1 MVGKEFDLTAIID
14 SHQHFVDIDCFQ
26 YYWMK
31 PELEV
36 LKRSF
41 LPRDLT
47 PELNVA
53 GISRTVAVQA
63 HPSVK
68 EANYLLDL
76 AESNNFI
83 GAVVAWVD
91 LTSDHID
98 QTLEAYTSQALI
110 KAVRHQTA
118 EDEPADWFLRQ
129 DVIRGLRAV
138 ARSGLAYDLLIRPQ
152 HLKSI
157 LGVAEKIPALKM
169 VLEHMAKP
177 PVYTGRLEPWAS
189 DFANLAKIPS
199 LFCKVSELVTAAD
212 HTSWTVEDLKP
223 YIHHAIDVFGFERL
237 MWGSGW
243 PVCLLA
249 ATYGQTLQSTLEA
262 IGPMNEV
269 ERSLFLGENASLFY
283 GLE

>member
-1 MVGKEFDLTAIID
+1 LNLTAIID
-14 SHQHFVDIDCFQ
+14 SHQHFVDIDSFQ

-36 LKRSF
+36 LNRSF
-41 LPRDLT
+41 LPPDVA
-47 PELNVA
+47 PELKSA
-53 GISRTVAVQA
+53 SISKTVAVQA

-68 EANYLLDL
+68 EAYYLLHL
-76 AESNNFI
+76 AESYEFI

-91 LTSDHID
+91 LTRDDID
-98 QTLEAYTSQALI
+98 QTLEEYTSQALI
-110 KAVRHQTA
+110 RAVRHQTA
-118 EDEPADWFLRQ
+118 ENEPADWFLRQ
-129 DVIRGLRAV
+129 DVLRGLQAV

-157 LGVAEKIPALKM
+157 LGVAQKIPALKM
-169 VLEHMAKP
+169 VVEHMAKP

-189 DFANLAKIPS
+189 DIANLAKIPS
-199 LFCKVSELVTAAD
+199 IFCKVSELVTEANHA
-212 HTSWTVEDLKP
+212 SWTVEDLKP
-223 YIHHAIDVFGFERL
+223 YIHHIIDVFGFERL

-262 IGPMNEV
+262 IGPMNEA
-269 ERSLFLGENASLFY
+269 ERLLFLGENANLFY
-283 GLE
+283 GLQ